1 MYGSAAMRV
10 LYHLPLD
17 PGSRKIR
24 LALAEKGL
32 EARLEAEQVWDRRE
46 AFLRLNPAGEV
57 PVLLEEEGAV
67 IPGDGVIAEYL
78 EEVYPERPLLGE
90 GPVERAEVRRLVAWF
105 DRKFAREVSEPLIEE
120 KVLKRFLR
128 LGDPSSQAIR
138 AANHNIRHHLEYL
151 SWLAERRNWLAG
163 EALSLA
169 DLAAAAHLSCVDYL
183 GHVPWDEH
191 PVARDWYARI
201 KSRPIM
207 RPLLADLVPGCP
219 PPAHYADLDF

>member
-1 MYGSAAMRV
+1 MRV
-10 LYHLPLD
+10 LYHLPLN

-24 LALAEKGL
+24 LLLAEKGL
-32 EARLEAEQVWDRRE
+32 EAELKPEQVWERRE

-57 PVLLEEEGAV
+57 PVLLEADGGI

-78 EEVYPERPLLGE
+78 EEVYPERCLLGDS
-90 GPVERAEVRRLVAWF
+90 PVDRVEVRRLTAWF

-120 KVLKRFLR
+120 KVLKRFAR
-128 LGDPSSQAIR
+128 TGYTDSQAIR
-138 AANHNIRHHLEYL
+138 AANHNIHHHLGYL
-151 SWLAERRNWLAG
+151 GWLAERRNWLAG
-163 EALSLA
+163 EALSMA

-191 PVARDWYARI
+191 PVARDWYSRI

-207 RPLLADLVPGCP
+207 RSLLADVVPGLP
-219 PPAHYADLDF
+219 PPEHYADLDF